1 MYILL
6 CGAPPF
12 FGDSDPEVL
21 KKVKKGKYDFDM
33 EPWKEASADSKDLI
47 QRLIVMDVEK
57 RYTVRQA
64 LEHTW
69 VEKLAPNSSDKK
81 LSAAAVSNLKGF
93 RAQNKL
99 KKAALTVIATELSE
113 ESLKDLKEMFI
124 ALDADNDGT
133 LTVEEMRQGMEKA
146 GIKDIPPNLME
157 IMKEVDSDGSGV
169 IDYTEFLAATLSRKQ
184 YMQEDIVW
192 SAFRVFDLDGDGQIT
207 REELAQVLSGE
218 AVKDVEAALQVNRE
232 EIEKIIAEVDE
243 DGDGQISFQEFFQMM
258 KKKEKEGDK
267 KKKKK
272 RKNNV
277 GEEDEGDG
285 GESPE

>member
-1 MYILL
+1 M
-6 CGAPPF
+6 G
-12 FGDSDPEVL
+12 
-21 KKVKKGKYDFDM
+21 
-33 EPWKEASADSKDLI
+33 
-47 QRLIVMDVEK
+47 
-57 RYTVRQA
+57 
-64 LEHTW
+64 
-69 VEKLAPNSSDKK
+69 
-81 LSAAAVSNLKGF
+81 
-93 RAQNKL
+93 
-99 KKAALTVIATELSE
+99 
-113 ESLKDLKEMFI
+113 KDLKEMFI

-133 LTVEEMRQGMEKA
+133 LTFEEMRQGMLKA
-146 GIKDIPPNLME
+146 GIKDIPDNLMD
-157 IMKEVDSDGSGV
+157 IMKDVDSDGSGV

-184 YMQEDIVW
+184 YMQEDIAW
-192 SAFRVFDLDGDGQIT
+192 KAFRGFDLDGDGQIT